1 MTYILY
7 NIVPLGFILLLIFM
21 FADIFLDYFRKTQKE
36 YKRRVFVYSWIF
48 YLLSLFQIKSGGLT
62 LPPQDFTNLN
72 TTFIPTGEWFGI
84 YDTLYL
90 LTSNGHPLSL
100 FYNIVLFIPFGIY
113 LSALFNMNR
122 LKRIAAI
129 VILGCIGI
137 ELVHLLLESIGLVMR
152 SYNLQKIGM
161 LTMNIFGGIF
171 GSLLVVFIR
180 LKSKNLIKDA
190 VG

>member
-161 LTMNIFGGIF
+161 LTMNIFG
-171 GSLLVVFIR
+171 SLLVVFIR